1 MAFKLFQRETRS
13 YEAVVSIWPR
23 GQLSIPT
30 GTLKRFRLDQ
40 KKAVQLFFDDDTRL
54 IGLKF
59 IDDLEAE
66 GAIPITM
73 RQSGVVVSFKPFLD
87 YHEIE
92 YVGFTRKFKIEYNA
106 ENDLYVFDPAN
117 PAEKV
122 AQQKRGSRKST
133 GDTDLT
139 QQPLL
144 G

>member
-13 YEAVVSIWPR
+13 YQAVVSIWPR
-23 GQLSIPT
+23 GQLSIPA

-40 KKAVQLFFDDDTRL
+40 KKAIQLFFDDEKRL

-59 IDDLEAE
+59 IDDLETE
-66 GAIPITM
+66 GAIPITL
-73 RQSGVVVSFKPFLD
+73 RQSGVVISFKPFLD

-92 YVGFTRKFKIEYNA
+92 YTDFTRKFKIEYSP

-117 PAEKV
+117 PTEKLP
-122 AQQKRGSRKST
+122 QKRGEKTSG

-139 QQPLL
+139 QPSLL